1 MKSTKKN
8 MELSGIA
15 AIKAP
20 PARVWAALNDP
31 VILAGCVSGCDSFER
46 IGPHEYGAI
55 ATVNAGVVRSRISV
69 NIAFTES
76 DPPRRAVFTMRA
88 KGTLGSGEAA
98 VTLHLDASD
107 GGTNLRYQGQA
118 HLGGHLGRLVQH
130 WGRDMIE
137 ELVREFFRR
146 FAAAIP
152 AETMTAP
159 SEPPQIRMAPKPAPL
174 PQPTMRKKA
183 LWIGLGA
190 AAGAVVTAAA
200 AVLLTRRGSR

>member
-8 MELSGIA
+8 MELNGIA
-15 AIKAP
+15 EIKAP

-31 VILAGCVSGCDSFER
+31 VVLAGCVSGCDSFER
-46 IGPHEYGAI
+46 IGLHEYAAV
-55 ATVNAGVVRSRISV
+55 ATVKVGALRSRISV

-76 DPPRRAVFTMRA
+76 NPPRRAVFTMRA

-118 HLGGHLGRLVQH
+118 HLGGQLGRLVQH

-137 ELVREFFRR
+137 ELVREFFHR

-152 AETMTAP
+152 AETITAP
-159 SEPPQIRMAPKPAPL
+159 SEPPPMAPKPAPP
-174 PQPTMRKKA
+174 PQPTIRKKA

-190 AAGAVVTAAA
+190 AAGAAVTAAA